1 MKYHFLMRRV
11 PHFKGIAAMV
21 VMLLGIMIWQWR
33 PFSAVFAIANLSDPA
48 KLEKL
53 GNRGANPRLNKTVYW
68 LDEARRRFLG
78 PDMTISLAQTINGTG
93 GKQAELTRK
102 SLLRNLKIAHELGLL
117 TDANRDKLRRG
128 HAGIITLGPYAGE
141 TVEIDHIVPFSL
153 APELG
158 NNLANL
164 EMIPRTINRRKLD
177 HVGQRQLEQ
186 AEVFLQ
192 AGLLSRQSYEKVKA
206 KARSDGTPF

>member
-1 MKYHFLMRRV
+1 MKKAPRI
-11 PHFKGIAAMV
+11 KGIATLV
-21 VMLLGIMIWQWR
+21 VVLFSFGLWQWG
-33 PFSAVFAIANLSDPA
+33 PFSGVFAIANLTDPT

-53 GNRGANPRLNKTVYW
+53 GDRGANPRLNKTVYW
-68 LDEARRRFLG
+68 LDIAERRFLS
-78 PDMTISLAQTINGTG
+78 PNMAVAMAQTINGTA
-93 GKQAELTRK
+93 GKRAELTRD

-117 TDANRDKLRRG
+117 TLDDREKLRRG

-177 HVGQRQLEQ
+177 HVGVRQLEQ
-186 AEVFLQ
+186 AGVFFQ
-192 AGLLSRQSYEKVKA
+192 AGLLSPKSYEKVKT
-206 KARSDGTPF
+206 KARIAGIAR

>member
-1 MKYHFLMRRV
+1 MKKAPRI
-11 PHFKGIAAMV
+11 KGIAALV
-21 VMLLGIMIWQWR
+21 VVLFSFGLWQWG
-33 PFSAVFAIANLSDPA
+33 PFSAVFAIANLIDPA

-53 GNRGANPRLNKTVYW
+53 GDRGANPRLNKTVYW
-68 LDEARRRFLG
+68 LDTAERHFLG
-78 PDMTISLAQTINGTG
+78 PHMAITMAQTINGTG
-93 GKQAELTRK
+93 GKRAELTRD

-117 TDANRDKLRRG
+117 TADNREKLRGG

-177 HVGQRQLEQ
+177 HVGARQLQQ
-186 AEVFLQ
+186 AEVFFQ
-192 AGLLSRQSYEKVKA
+192 AGLLSPKSYEKVKA
-206 KARSDGTPF
+206 KARIGGIAR